1 SLGGTSTGWSAE
13 FVGGSFIGS
22 DRGPWARRFRGA
34 AFPEGRCFRANGSGG
49 HCLGGTSTGSSGE
62 LPEGSVIESD
72 RGPWARRSQR
82 PDVPG
87 GVAVLN
93 GWAGVWGHCLGGTS
107 TGSSAELPGALSSS
121 PIAARGLDVPRGT
134 TVPGVASPGGP
145 PTRGVAHL
153 RYTIRAA
160 PEPRSAARAA
170 VVAAAVPAVAG
181 AFAVGGCG
189 GGLFGFH
196 GIVGG
201 LFLGAAVALGYR
213 LEQFFLRR
221 HALQPATQ
229 QLLDRRQLEG
239 VVLAGEADRGALGAG
254 AAGPADT
261 VHVVLRIIRQGVVD
275 HVADA
280 VDVNTTAGDI
290 GGDQYPQLAFAE
302 V

>member
-1 SLGGTSTGWSAE
+1 
-13 FVGGSFIGS
+13 
-22 DRGPWARRFRGA
+22 
-34 AFPEGRCFRANGSGG
+34 
-49 HCLGGTSTGSSGE
+49 SSGE

-107 TGSSAELPGALSSS
+107 TGSAGEVPGGYFIELV
-121 PIAARGLDVPRGT
+121 LDVPRGT
-134 TVPGVASPGGP
+134 TFPGVASPGGP

-181 AFAVGGCG
+181 AFAVGGGC

-196 GIVGG
+196 GIVG
-201 LFLGAAVALGYR
+201 
-213 LEQFFLRR
+213 
-221 HALQPATQ
+221 
-229 QLLDRRQLEG
+229 
-239 VVLAGEADRGALGAG
+239 
-254 AAGPADT
+254 
-261 VHVVLRIIRQGVVD
+261 
-275 HVADA
+275 
-280 VDVNTTAGDI
+280 
-290 GGDQYPQLAFAE
+290 
-302 V
+302 